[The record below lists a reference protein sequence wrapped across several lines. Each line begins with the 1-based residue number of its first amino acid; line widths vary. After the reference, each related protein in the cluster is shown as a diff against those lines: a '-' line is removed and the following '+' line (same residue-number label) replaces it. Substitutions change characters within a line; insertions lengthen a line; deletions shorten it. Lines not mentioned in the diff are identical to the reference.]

1 MTDEIVSEMRRGFE
15 TLRITEM
22 LSSDIPAVAAIE
34 QQSNSEPWT
43 QESFLEEL
51 LKPHSSL
58 MVARI
63 SPGARE
69 IVAGYIC
76 FWLVVDEVQIL
87 NVAVHQA
94 YRRLGIGR
102 ALLLHCLN
110 CGAEKS
116 SRIAVLEVR
125 SSNVAAQH
133 LYSSLGFRVVGQR
146 PDYYGSLKEPAVLMQ
161 LTMARQPLVGGHETC
176 RHKRRPEKTL
186 VSVH

>member
-1 MTDEIVSEMRRGFE
+1 MTVQIISETRRGFE

-34 QQSNSEPWT
+34 QHSNLEPWT

-51 LKPHSSL
+51 LRPHSSL
-58 MVARI
+58 MVARV
-63 SPGARE
+63 SAGAGE
-69 IVAGYIC
+69 SVAGYIC
-76 FWLVVDEVQIL
+76 FWLVADEVQIL
-87 NVAVHQA
+87 NFAVHEA

-102 ALLLHCLN
+102 ALLLHCLD
-110 CGAEKS
+110 CGVEKR

-125 SSNVAAQH
+125 SSNLAAQH
-133 LYSSLGFRVVGQR
+133 LYTSLGFRVVGQR

-176 RHKRRPEKTL
+176 CHKRRPEKTL
-186 VSVH
+186 IFMH